1 MASSFKNAG
10 MTVVTSDNASANFYT
25 CPSAT
30 VAVIH
35 ALYISNKSSTNVA
48 NVDVKVTI
56 DGGTTFR
63 HIGKSLQVPIENT
76 LVLDK
81 PINLEAN
88 DIIRIVAEPNEDSSA
103 PSVEAFASILEIS

>member
-48 NVDVKVTI
+48 NVDVKVTT
-56 DGGTTFR
+56 DGGTTFY
-63 HIGKSLQVPIENT
+63 HIGKSLEIDVSNT
-76 LVLDK
+76 LIMDK

-88 DIIRIVAEPNEDSSA
+88 DIIRIIAESNEDSSS
-103 PSVEAFASILEIS
+103 PEVEAFASILEIS

>member
-48 NVDVKVTI
+48 NVDVKVTV

-88 DIIRIVAEPNEDSSA
+88 DIIRIVAEINEDSTS
-103 PSVEAFASILEIS
+103 PDVEVFASILEIN

>member
-10 MTVVTSDNASANFYT
+10 MAVITSDNSSANLYT

-48 NVDVKVTI
+48 NVDVKVTT
-56 DGGTTFR
+56 DGGTTFY
-63 HIGKSLQVPIENT
+63 HIGKSLEIEVSNT
-76 LVLDK
+76 LIMDK

-88 DIIRIVAEPNEDSSA
+88 DIIRIVAESNEDSSS
-103 PSVEAFASILEIS
+103 PEVEAFASILEIS

>member
-1 MASSFKNAG
+1 MASTFKNAG
-10 MTVVTSDNASANFYT
+10 LDVGTSDNSSNDLYT

-30 VAVIH
+30 AAVIH
-35 ALYISNKSSTNVA
+35 ALYISNLSSTNIA
-48 NVDVKVTI
+48 NVDVKITI

-63 HIGKSLQVPIENT
+63 HIGKSLEIDVNNT

-88 DIIRIVAEPNEDSSA
+88 DKIRVIAAANLDSTA
-103 PSVEAFASILEIS
+103 PDVEAFASILEVT

>member
-10 MTVVTSDNASANFYT
+10 MTIVTTDNASANFYT

-88 DIIRIVAEPNEDSSA
+88 DIIRIVAEVNEDSTS
-103 PSVEAFASILEIS
+103 PDVEVFASILEIN

>member
-10 MTVVTSDNASANFYT
+10 MTLITSDNSSANFYT

-48 NVDVKVTI
+48 NV
-56 DGGTTFR
+56 
-63 HIGKSLQVPIENT
+63 N
-76 LVLDK
+76 
-81 PINLEAN
+81 
-88 DIIRIVAEPNEDSSA
+88 
-103 PSVEAFASILEIS
+103 

>member
-48 NVDVKVTI
+48 NVDVKVTT
-56 DGGTTFR
+56 DGGTTFY
-63 HIGKSLQVPIENT
+63 HIGKSLEIDVSNT
-76 LVLDK
+76 LIMDK

-88 DIIRIVAEPNEDSSA
+88 DKIRIIAEPNEDSSS
-103 PSVEAFASILEIS
+103 PEVEAFASILEIS

>member
-10 MTVVTSDNASANFYT
+10 MAVITSDNSSANLYT

-48 NVDVKVTI
+48 NVDVKVTV

-88 DIIRIVAEPNEDSSA
+88 DIIRIVAELNEDSTS
-103 PSVEAFASILEIS
+103 PDVEVFASILEIN

>member
-10 MTVVTSDNASANFYT
+10 MTIVTSDNASANFYT

-48 NVDVKVTI
+48 NVDVKVTT
-56 DGGTTFR
+56 DGGTTFY
-63 HIGKSLQVPIENT
+63 HIGKSLEIDVSNT
-76 LVLDK
+76 LIMDK
-81 PINLEAN
+81 PINLQAN
-88 DIIRIVAEPNEDSSA
+88 DIIRIVAESNEDSSS
-103 PSVEAFASILEIS
+103 PEVEAFASILEIS

>member
-10 MTVVTSDNASANFYT
+10 MTIVASDNASANFYT

-48 NVDVKVTI
+48 NVDVKVTT
-56 DGGTTFR
+56 DGGTTFY
-63 HIGKSLQVPIENT
+63 HIGKSLEIEVSNT
-76 LVLDK
+76 LIMDK

-88 DIIRIVAEPNEDSSA
+88 DIIRIVAESNEDSSS
-103 PSVEAFASILEIS
+103 PEVEAFASILEIS

>member
-10 MTVVTSDNASANFYT
+10 MAVITTDNSSANLYT

-88 DIIRIVAEPNEDSSA
+88 DIIRIVAEINEDSTS
-103 PSVEAFASILEIS
+103 PDVEVFASILEIN

>member
-48 NVDVKVTI
+48 NVDVKVTT
-56 DGGTTFR
+56 DGGTTFY
-63 HIGKSLQVPIENT
+63 HIGKSLEIDVSNT
-76 LVLDK
+76 LIMDK

-88 DIIRIVAEPNEDSSA
+88 DIIRIVAETNEDSSS
-103 PSVEAFASILEIS
+103 PEVEAFASILEIN

>member
-10 MTVVTSDNASANFYT
+10 MSVITSDNASANFYT

-35 ALYISNKSSTNVA
+35 ALYVSNKSATNVA
-48 NVDVKVTI
+48 NVDIKVTT
-56 DGGTTFR
+56 DGGTTFY
-63 HIGKSLQVPIENT
+63 HVGKSLQIPVENT

-88 DIIRIVAEPNEDSSA
+88 DIIRIVAAVNEDSSS
-103 PSVEAFASILEIS
+103 PEVEAFASILEIS

>member
-10 MTVVTSDNASANFYT
+10 MTIVTSDNASANFYT

-35 ALYISNKSSTNVA
+35 ALYISNKSSTNLA
-48 NVDVKVTI
+48 NVDVKVTT
-56 DGGTTFR
+56 DGGTTFY
-63 HIGKSLQVPIENT
+63 HIGKSLEIDVSNT
-76 LVLDK
+76 LIMDK

-88 DIIRIVAEPNEDSSA
+88 DIIRIVAESNEDSSS
-103 PSVEAFASILEIS
+103 PEVEAFASILEIS

>member
-48 NVDVKVTI
+48 NVDVKVTT
-56 DGGTTFR
+56 DGGTTFY
-63 HIGKSLQVPIENT
+63 HIGKSLEIDVSNT

-88 DIIRIVAEPNEDSSA
+88 DIIRIIAESNEDSSS
-103 PSVEAFASILEIS
+103 PEVEAFASILEIS

>member
-10 MTVVTSDNASANFYT
+10 MTIVTSDNASANFYT

-48 NVDVKVTI
+48 NVDVKVTT
-56 DGGTTFR
+56 DGGTTFY
-63 HIGKSLQVPIENT
+63 HIGKSLEIDVSNT
-76 LVLDK
+76 LIMDK

-88 DIIRIVAEPNEDSSA
+88 DIIRIIAEPNEDSSS
-103 PSVEAFASILEIS
+103 PEVEAFASILEIS

>member
-10 MTVVTSDNASANFYT
+10 MTIVTSDNASANFYT
-25 CPSAT
+25 CPSDT

-48 NVDVKVTI
+48 NVDVKVTT
-56 DGGTTFR
+56 DGGTTFY
-63 HIGKSLQVPIENT
+63 HIGKSLEIEVSNT
-76 LVLDK
+76 LIMDK

-88 DIIRIVAEPNEDSSA
+88 DILRIVAESNEDSSS
-103 PSVEAFASILEIS
+103 PEVEAFASILEIS